1 MKRQRSI
8 GVIVVV
14 GALLVVTYLI
24 FGSSRVTQASCYVCI
39 EYNGQTQCRTGDE
52 IRGITGDGVDVQD
65 AKKAA
70 QKAACAVMASG
81 MNETI
86 ACSNTQPTIARC
98 PA

>member
-14 GALLVVTYLI
+14 GALLVVSYLI
-24 FGSSRVTQASCYVCI
+24 FGSSRVTQASCYVCV
-39 EYNGQTQCRTGDE
+39 EYNGQTQCRTGD
-52 IRGITGDGVDVQD
+52 GVDVQD
-65 AKKAA
+65 ARKAA